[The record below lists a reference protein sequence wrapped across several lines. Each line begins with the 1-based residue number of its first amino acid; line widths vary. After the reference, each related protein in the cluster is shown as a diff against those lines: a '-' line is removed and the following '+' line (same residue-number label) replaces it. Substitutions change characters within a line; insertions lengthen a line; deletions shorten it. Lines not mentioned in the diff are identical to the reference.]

1 MRALLVAALLF
12 SIASPS
18 IACAQQHKPQ
28 DNQQSPSPPPSP
40 SSLVAAVTGQPAPEP
55 QKEATK
61 AQPQNWYEWCWLPN
75 WSNWAL
81 VLVAVITA
89 RAAIRTLHAIDAQV
103 GEMRKTGKQTDKL
116 IQENIAQSQSMA
128 ESVRETARFAAA
140 MEVTA
145 KSLEITADASKRAAD
160 ASCQSVD
167 SLRQQMRAWLTVI
180 IGGGVPQQREKDLKF
195 DARPLILNTGLTPA
209 RNVRYQIKAAIL
221 PVPLPDD
228 FDFSLPE
235 KGLADGGNIIGTHQN
250 AQMMAVVDDYIP
262 DEEVNDLKI
271 GKGRSLYSWGTVTY
285 DDVFGA
291 SHKTQFCQQFTW
303 LPDGSVFCYYTPGHN
318 DVD

>member
-18 IACAQQHKPQ
+18 IACAQQHRPQ
-28 DNQQSPSPPPSP
+28 DNQQSSSSPGP
-40 SSLVAAVTGQPAPEP
+40 SSPVAAVTGQPAPEP
-55 QKEATK
+55 PKEATK
-61 AQPQNWYEWCWLPN
+61 AQPQNWFEWCWQPI

-81 VLVAVITA
+81 VLVAVVTA

-103 GEMRKTGKQTDKL
+103 SEMRKTGKQTDKL
-116 IQENIAQSQSMA
+116 IQENIAQSRSMA
-128 ESVRETARFAAA
+128 ESVRETARFATA

-160 ASCQSVD
+160 ASCQSID

-180 IGGGVPQQREKDLKF
+180 IGGGVPQQREKGLKF

-209 RNVRYQIKAAIL
+209 RNVRYQIETAIL

-228 FDFSLPE
+228 FDFPLPE
-235 KGLADGGNIIGTHQN
+235 KGFGAGGNCIGAHQN
-250 AQMMAVVDDYIP
+250 AQMIAVANDYTP
-262 DEEVNDLKI
+262 DEEVDDLKI

-291 SHKTQFCQQFTW
+291 SHKTQFCQQLTW
-303 LPDGSVFCYYTPGHN
+303 QADGNVFGYYTPGHN
-318 DVD
+318 DAD